1 MKKNYV
7 SRTILFALNVII
19 IVSVFIYEN
28 YFCFSGK
35 YENKCFLSEYRDAF
49 IEPLFYFVS
58 SALAVSI
65 ILFFVRDVVFNK
77 WIKLAMGMSFIMW
90 YFILSTPVSVHSF
103 NPIAIERELVSIW
116 MSALFLIISIILII
130 IWQIKENKNR

>member
-1 MKKNYV
+1 
-7 SRTILFALNVII
+7 
-19 IVSVFIYEN
+19 
-28 YFCFSGK
+28 
-35 YENKCFLSEYRDAF
+35 
-49 IEPLFYFVS
+49 YFVS